1 MRKRVGAAGSTLAV
15 FVALAALLPG
25 CSPKIVE
32 RVSYVHDTTN
42 VVRIDSVRYYQ
53 RDSIFVREKGDTI
66 FQYVERIRYRDRF
79 RIDTLVQMREVRDT
93 AFVERKVEKPLSR
106 WQKAR
111 IGAFWWLLGGLVLAL
126 CWIFRKPLLALL
138 KI

>member
-1 MRKRVGAAGSTLAV
+1 MRKRVGATGSILAV

-53 RDSIFVREKGDTI
+53 RDSIFVREKGDTV

-93 AFVERKVEKPLSR
+93 AFVERKVEKPLS
-106 WQKAR
+106 WWKKAR
-111 IGAFWWLLGGLVLAL
+111 IGAFWWLCGALVLAL
-126 CWIFRKPLLALL
+126 LWIFRKPLLSLL

>member
-1 MRKRVGAAGSTLAV
+1 MRKRVGAAGGILAV

-93 AFVERKVEKPLSR
+93 AFVERKVEKPLSW

-111 IGAFWWLLGGLVLAL
+111 IGAFWWLCGALVLAL
-126 CWIFRKPLLALL
+126 LWIFRKPLLSLL

>member
-1 MRKRVGAAGSTLAV
+1 MAV

-53 RDSIFVREKGDTI
+53 HDSIFVREKGDTI

-93 AFVERKVEKPLSR
+93 AFVERKVEKPLSW

-111 IGAFWWLLGGLVLAL
+111 IGAFWWLCGALVLAL
-126 CWIFRKPLLALL
+126 LWIFRKPLLSLL

>member
-1 MRKRVGAAGSTLAV
+1 MRKRVGATGSILAV

-93 AFVERKVEKPLSR
+93 AFVERKVEKPLSW

-111 IGAFWWLLGGLVLAL
+111 IGAFWWLCGALAL
-126 CWIFRKPLLALL
+126 ALLWIFRKPLLSLL

>member
-1 MRKRVGAAGSTLAV
+1 MRKRVGAAGSILTV

-53 RDSIFVREKGDTI
+53 RDSIFVREKGDTV

-93 AFVERKVEKPLSR
+93 AFVERKVEKPLSW

-111 IGAFWWLLGGLVLAL
+111 IGAFWWLCGALAL
-126 CWIFRKPLLALL
+126 ALLWIFRKPLLSLL

>member
-1 MRKRVGAAGSTLAV
+1 MRKRVGAAGSILAV

-53 RDSIFVREKGDTI
+53 RDSIFIREKGDTV

-93 AFVERKVEKPLSR
+93 AFVERKVEKPLSW

-111 IGAFWWLLGGLVLAL
+111 IGAFWWLCGALALAL
-126 CWIFRKPLLALL
+126 CWIFRKPLLSLL

>member
-1 MRKRVGAAGSTLAV
+1 MRKRVGAAGSILAV

-53 RDSIFVREKGDTI
+53 RDSIFIREKGDTI

-93 AFVERKVEKPLSR
+93 AFVERKVEKPLSW

-111 IGAFWWLLGGLVLAL
+111 IGAFWWLCGALAL
-126 CWIFRKPLLALL
+126 ALLWIFRKPLLSLL

>member
-1 MRKRVGAAGSTLAV
+1 MRKRVGAAGSILAV

-93 AFVERKVEKPLSR
+93 AFVERKVEKPLSW

-111 IGAFWWLLGGLVLAL
+111 IGSFWWLCGALVLAL
-126 CWIFRKPLLALL
+126 LWIFRKPLLSLL

>member
-1 MRKRVGAAGSTLAV
+1 MRKRVGAAGGILAV

-53 RDSIFVREKGDTI
+53 RDSIFFREKGDTI

-93 AFVERKVEKPLSR
+93 AFVERKVEKPLSW

-111 IGAFWWLLGGLVLAL
+111 IGAFWWLCGALVLAL
-126 CWIFRKPLLALL
+126 CWIFRKPLLSLL